1 MKKKVQKNDRKVVNI
16 DTVRAKKR
24 GKDSVLELL
33 NDTRQVA
40 QAIQNKTCLQCHS
53 RKLCVNKTG
62 LCASCYSAL
71 STKEKQVADQEAQ
84 HKVIEVTVTDDRW
97 DNENDT

>member
-1 MKKKVQKNDRKVVNI
+1 VKKRVQKNDRKVVNI
-16 DTVRAKKR
+16 ATVRAKKR
-24 GKDSVLELL
+24 GKGSVLELL

-40 QAIQNKTCLQCHS
+40 HAIQDKTCLQCHS

-71 STKEKQVADQEAQ
+71 SPKEKQVADQEAQ
-84 HKVIEVTVTDDRW
+84 HKIIEVTVTDDRW
-97 DNENDT
+97 DNENDS